1 MVNLSTVRCSG
12 PLLDHF
18 EELGRELLALG
29 YTPLSANN
37 VLRVAAHLSRWLESH
52 RLSLE
57 DLTHEHIAA
66 FFRARRRARYTQF
79 LTPNALQPV
88 LRYLVSTGTT
98 TRLEL
103 IATPA
108 GPLEQ
113 LLCDYAHYL
122 QTERALTF
130 GVVRRYRDSAQCF
143 LETRFGTD
151 SLQLD
156 ELSPE
161 DVIHFV
167 LRQSRRYST
176 GSSKLHV
183 SALRSFLRYLYLNG
197 LVAVDLRGAV
207 PSVAGWRMT
216 GLPRGLDEAEVQR
229 LLRSCDRRTRSGRRH
244 YALLLLMVRLGLRR
258 CEVAALT
265 LDDIDWRRG
274 EITVRGKGREE
285 PLPLP
290 PDVGEALMR
299 YLQMFQSHPR
309 DQRHVFPRTC
319 APRGPINSSGI
330 GAIVCKLLL
339 QAGIHPPHSHR
350 LRHTAATQMLRRG
363 ASLDQI
369 AQVLRH
375 RSHDT
380 TAIYAKV
387 DRQALQAVVQ
397 PWPGGV

>member
-122 QTERALTF
+122 PDRARTDIRRCSPVSRFCAVFF
-130 GVVRRYRDSAQCF
+130 G
-143 LETRFGTD
+143 D
-151 SLQLD
+151 SL
-156 ELSPE
+156 
-161 DVIHFV
+161 
-167 LRQSRRYST
+167 R
-176 GSSKLHV
+176 
-183 SALRSFLRYLYLNG
+183 N
-197 LVAVDLRGAV
+197 
-207 PSVAGWRMT
+207 
-216 GLPRGLDEAEVQR
+216 R
-229 LLRSCDRRTRSGRRH
+229 LTATRRTESRGCHS
-244 YALLLLMVRLGLRR
+244 LR
-258 CEVAALT
+258 VAPVT
-265 LDDIDWRRG
+265 
-274 EITVRGKGREE
+274 
-285 PLPLP
+285 PL
-290 PDVGEALMR
+290 
-299 YLQMFQSHPR
+299 Q
-309 DQRHVFPRTC
+309 
-319 APRGPINSSGI
+319 
-330 GAIVCKLLL
+330 
-339 QAGIHPPHSHR
+339 HR
-350 LRHTAATQMLRRG
+350 
-363 ASLDQI
+363 
-369 AQVLRH
+369 
-375 RSHDT
+375 
-380 TAIYAKV
+380 
-387 DRQALQAVVQ
+387 
-397 PWPGGV
+397 